1 MFMIELLFAS
11 VFAFLVLLV
20 IASKAF
26 RVAKDDELLV
36 ILRLGRLIAVRGPG
50 RNLVMPFL
58 DRAITVNLAQIEG
71 WDKLSESELQ
81 LKAAQLVLRDDSG
94 EAG

>member
-1 MFMIELLFAS
+1 MIKLLFAFVFVS
-11 VFAFLVLLV
+11 VLLLV

-36 ILRLGRLIAVRGPG
+36 ILRLGRVIAVRGPG

-58 DRAITVNLAQIEG
+58 DRAITVNLAQIPG
-71 WDKLSESELQ
+71 WDKLSESDLQ
-81 LKAAQLVLRDDSG
+81 LKAAQLVLGDDSG
-94 EAG
+94 EPG

>member
-1 MFMIELLFAS
+1 MFMIELLFAF

-20 IASKAF
+20 IASKSIV
-26 RVAKDDELLV
+26 VAKDDELLV
-36 ILRLGRLIAVRGPG
+36 ILRLGTLFAVRGPG

-58 DRAITVNLAQIEG
+58 DRAIKVNLAQIAG

-81 LKAAQLVLRDDSG
+81 LKAAQIVLGEDSG
-94 EAG
+94 EAR